1 MNFEEKSRER
11 FYSDCNTLVWYNII
25 FDKMKEKQS
34 LFNGKIP
41 LIILILWN
49 ILKRKTYDCVGII
62 SC

>member
-11 FYSDCNTLVWYNII
+11 FYSDRNTLVWYNII

-41 LIILILWN
+41 LIILIL
-49 ILKRKTYDCVGII
+49 
-62 SC
+62 